1 MKVSDAIKLRSN
13 IQRVL
18 DSIGNTNG
26 TRLPVTK
33 SNTGEAALQY
43 WLWKFVA
50 KIASGRER
58 EAITNAVKAGVLF
71 DHKKAPLPEGTLKQ
85 TYTSDVVNVNVL
97 VKNASRSL
105 DQEALKDNLRKKFK
119 LTQEQINTAFEMSMK
134 YNAAPHEFSPVLVE
148 E

>member
-13 IQRVL
+13 IQRAL
-18 DSIGNTNG
+18 NSIGNTNG

-50 KIASGRER
+50 KVVTGKAT
-58 EAITNAVKAGVLF
+58 EATANAIKAGVLF
-71 DHKKAPLPEGTLKQ
+71 DHKKAPLPDGTEKQ
-85 TYTSDVVNVNVL
+85 VYHSDVVNVNVL
-97 VKNASRSL
+97 VKKAAQRL
-105 DQEALKDNLRKKFK
+105 DADVLKANLRTMFK
-119 LTQEQINTAFEMSMK
+119 LSQEQVDSAFEASMK
-134 YNAAPHEFSPVLVE
+134 YNNAPHEFSAVLVE